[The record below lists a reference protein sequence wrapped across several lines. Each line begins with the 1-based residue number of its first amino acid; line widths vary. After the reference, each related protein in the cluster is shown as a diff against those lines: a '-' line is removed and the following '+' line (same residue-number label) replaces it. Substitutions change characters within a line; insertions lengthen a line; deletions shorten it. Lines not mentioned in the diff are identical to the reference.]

1 MEKVKKM
8 INSLC
13 SKISYIFHFL
23 KKRINIKINAN
34 SVLEHIIVL
43 ELYTL
48 LTILAF
54 RKLFILGIDNYVI
67 GDHGDAWQFIWN
79 FWWVKKAILEGRN
92 IFYTDYLFYPN
103 GAYLYFH
110 TLNLTAIL
118 MVFPLMLFID
128 NLKIIYNI
136 SVLLAFILSG
146 YFMYLF
152 LNYFLDK
159 KGKDVGL
166 TKKFVSFLGGCM
178 YAFSPYVV
186 SKALGY
192 FNLLSVEWV
201 PLALLVTLKTLENAT
216 LKRMILVSFLLIVLF
231 FTDFHYFYYYF
242 FIVSFFLLF
251 NFKKIKL
258 KNFLFFGSSILISLT
273 VLFII
278 YLPGIHSYLNEN
290 QSYVRNYF
298 QTITWYNFFLPS
310 PFTMIYKFFPQDVIR
325 LYAASPVYMIVDS
338 VVYYGISFTF
348 LTILFLFLC
357 IKEKI
362 NTNEIHFLIAL
373 FLFSSFLALGS
384 STLPSLTLNNI
395 LRKVLPFFDLLAVP
409 ARHTFLAFFSLI
421 LINTFLIYKILKKWR
436 SSEFYFPFLFL
447 LFFILLLEYF
457 PINYNYYF
465 IVKVPSTIYEIS
477 TMAGN
482 FTILNIPSYANTQ
495 GMYFQTI
502 HGKNIL
508 DGHVSRISQESLRS
522 LTKINI
528 MIEEGEITKLVNV
541 IKSLNLKFI
550 IVNNNYDHKSIYLS
564 DDFSLL
570 ELLKHYHKA
579 ERIWS
584 GERIEIYEVRT

>member
-1 MEKVKKM
+1 MENIKKM
-8 INSLC
+8 IDSLP
-13 SKISYIFHFL
+13 SKISYIFRFL
-23 KKRINIKINAN
+23 KKRVHIKINTN
-34 SVLEHIIVL
+34 SVLEHVIVL

-54 RKLFILGIDNYVI
+54 HKLFILGIDNYVI

-103 GAYLYFH
+103 GTYLYFH

-128 NLKIIYNI
+128 NLKLIYNI

-152 LNYFLDK
+152 LNYFLDR
-159 KGKDVGL
+159 KGKDISFN
-166 TKKFVSFLGGCM
+166 KKFVSFLGGCI

-192 FNLLSVEWV
+192 FNLLSVEWI
-201 PLALLVTLKTLENAT
+201 PLALLITLKTLENVT
-216 LKRMILVSFLLIVLF
+216 FKRVILVSFLLIVLF

-242 FIVSFFLLF
+242 FIVMFFLIF

-258 KNFLFFGSSILISLT
+258 GNFLFFGSSILISLII
-273 VLFII
+273 LSII
-278 YLPGIHSYLNEN
+278 YLPGISSYLKEK

-310 PFTMIYKFFPQDVIR
+310 PFTMIYKFFPEDVIR

-338 VVYYGISFTF
+338 VVYYGISFIF
-348 LTILFLFLC
+348 LTLLFLFLC

-373 FLFSSFLALGS
+373 FLFSSFLALGN
-384 STLPSLTLNNI
+384 STLPSLVVNNI

-409 ARHTFLAFFSLI
+409 ARHSFLSLFSFISIFSYLLYNFLNKRRKYQMGFFTLLTI
-421 LINTFLIYKILKKWR
+421 
-436 SSEFYFPFLFL
+436 LFL
-447 LFFILLLEYF
+447 VEYF
-457 PINYNYYF
+457 PIKYNYYYRVDLLS
-465 IVKVPSTIYEIS
+465 IVSQLSLTHQD
-477 TMAGN
+477 
-482 FTILNIPSYANTQ
+482 FTILNIPHVANTQ

-502 HGKNIL
+502 HQKRIL
-508 DGHVSRISQESLRS
+508 DGHISRVPLKSKETLELVEI
-522 LTKINI
+522 LTKYGEK
-528 MIEEGEITKLVNV
+528 EELEKLLKQLNV
-541 IKSLNLKFI
+541 KYI
-550 IVNNNYDHKSIYLS
+550 IVNYNYAPTNY
-564 DDFSLL
+564 DFSLVDIIKFIKSIKLIEKSERL
-570 ELLKHYHKA
+570 EV
-579 ERIWS
+579 
-584 GERIEIYEVRT
+584 YEVS